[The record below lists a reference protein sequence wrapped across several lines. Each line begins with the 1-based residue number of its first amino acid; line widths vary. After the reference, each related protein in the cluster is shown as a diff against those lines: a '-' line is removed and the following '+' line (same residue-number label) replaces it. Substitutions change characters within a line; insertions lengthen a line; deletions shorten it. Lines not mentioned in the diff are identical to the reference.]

1 MSIVHLPTCPRCKSM
16 MRQVRVCVRETTRY
30 RVFECL
36 RCYAE
41 LMWAPELRRNE
52 DVAVERGGRPRTLT
66 VEEFLAWQRS
76 LDSHGLRG
84 LRTTRYQQYRNR
96 QNDPGGHGQ
105 SG

>member
-36 RCYAE
+36 RCYAD

-52 DVAVERGGRPRTLT
+52 DVAVERGGSSKVVPMISPTRPALQAVMGPPTNVTT
-66 VEEFLAWQRS
+66 V
-76 LDSHGLRG
+76 
-84 LRTTRYQQYRNR
+84 RY
-96 QNDPGGHGQ
+96 G
-105 SG
+105 

>member
-1 MSIVHLPTCPRCKSM
+1 M

-52 DVAVERGGRPRTLT
+52 DVAVERGSSKVVPMISPTPTGSSSGYG
-66 VEEFLAWQRS
+66 AADQCNHRS
-76 LDSHGLRG
+76 LRLMSF
-84 LRTTRYQQYRNR
+84 
-96 QNDPGGHGQ
+96 
-105 SG
+105 